1 MVAVR
6 EDLTCALDRVAFAE
20 RLGIIPDAWQRD
32 LLRSSSERIL
42 LNCCR
47 QSGKSSMSALISLH
61 RSLYHPG
68 SLILCLAPALRQSQE
83 LFAKIIG
90 FYRDLGRPAPA
101 HSEQRLSLELE
112 NGSRIVTL
120 PGSEKTIRGFS
131 GVDLLILDEAARVD
145 DGLYYAIR
153 PMLAVSG
160 GALIMLSTPAG
171 RRGVFWEEWTG
182 GALWERYEVPIED
195 VPRISEEFIEEE
207 RRALPRRVFE
217 QEYRCAFV
225 EIEDAV
231 FSLEDVDSAITAEVA
246 PLFSEAEAS

>member
-1 MVAVR
+1 
-6 EDLTCALDRVAFAE
+6 
-20 RLGIIPDAWQRD
+20 
-32 LLRSSSERIL
+32 
-42 LNCCR
+42 
-47 QSGKSSMSALISLH
+47 
-61 RSLYHPG
+61 
-68 SLILCLAPALRQSQE
+68 
-83 LFAKIIG
+83 
-90 FYRDLGRPAPA
+90 
-101 HSEQRLSLELE
+101 
-112 NGSRIVTL
+112 
-120 PGSEKTIRGFS
+120 
-131 GVDLLILDEAARVD
+131 
-145 DGLYYAIR
+145 
-153 PMLAVSG
+153 
-160 GALIMLSTPAG
+160 MLSTPAG